1 MVVEPLLQPL
11 VEHLVRRRE
20 QRRRPHG
27 RHAVG
32 PQARLDDRSSLAPTW
47 DGIFFGFEEIHYHI
61 YIFVSLGFLV
71 VQKQDLSH
79 HFYVSVRP
87 CFASRVL

>member
-1 MVVEPLLQPL
+1 MAAMQLARRQGSTTEAVLLQP
-11 VEHLVRRRE
+11 
-20 QRRRPHG
+20 G
-27 RHAVG
+27 MG
-32 PQARLDDRSSLAPTW
+32 F
-47 DGIFFGFEEIHYHI
+47 FFGFEEIHYHI